1 MEDRRP
7 TTSSGDPWLD
17 MLTDGWTSVE
27 IEDYRRLRLTES
39 PAHEHQAIEVQALRT
54 LALRERLA
62 EQQRHADELRVL
74 NGLARRLASLRASS
88 EVLQEV
94 AVQARRL
101 LGVDVSYIMLTEAD
115 GTLRID
121 VADGSMGSS
130 LRGIRLPSQSGL
142 GGEVV
147 RTGRPVWS
155 EAYLD
160 DTCFPHTPS
169 SDAAAADER
178 LGGILGV
185 PLIAGEE
192 TIGVLFAA
200 DRRSRLF
207 VAREVELLAA
217 LASHA
222 AVAIT
227 NARLFEQYRATAR
240 DLQTAYEHLTHTDNV
255 RQRAIELREELTGVI
270 IHGGG
275 FKEIAAAL
283 ESALGTPV
291 AVFDHL
297 DKRLAGSPVG
307 VPGGPGGVRELVG
320 LAGDPAPRR
329 LRDEHGERVMV
340 PVLLRS
346 GYAGCLVAASPTPID
361 DEAVHLLTI
370 GATSVALVVMSERSL
385 AEAERRNRGEVIN
398 ALLSSDIDEAT
409 TRRRARSAGIDMERI
424 TAVAV
429 LDPAPDDSHGAVQWG
444 QRLVSELG
452 GWSAEYSDHVVA
464 LIAGASPVEVRDR
477 LTSLAAGTE
486 LPCTVGVASCSGGSR
501 AARDSHEKARQTA
514 TVLNALGRPG
524 TCAQASELGVYR
536 GLFNQAG
543 RDEIAAFV
551 RLTIGPLLEHD
562 RRRRRTLA
570 HTLGVYLDQSRHHAR
585 TCGELHIHAN
595 TLYQRLEKI
604 TELIGPRWKDPS
616 HSLEIQLA
624 LRMQRL
630 LDTLAP
636 RHD

>member
-1 MEDRRP
+1 MADRRP
-7 TTSSGDPWLD
+7 NSSSGNPWLD
-17 MLTDGWTSVE
+17 MLADGRTSAE
-27 IEDYRRLRLTES
+27 IEKYRRLRLTEL
-39 PAHEHQAIEVQALRT
+39 PAHEHQAIEVQASQT
-54 LALRERLA
+54 LALRDRLA

-74 NGLARRLASLRASS
+74 NDLARRLASLRASS

-101 LGVDVSYIMLTEAD
+101 LGVDVSYIMLTQAD

-130 LRGIRLPSQSGL
+130 LRGIRLPSDSGL
-142 GGEVV
+142 GGEVI

-155 EAYLD
+155 KAYLN

-185 PLIAGEE
+185 PLIAGSE

-207 VAREVELLAA
+207 VTREIELLAA

-227 NARLFEQYRATAR
+227 NAHLFEQYRATAR
-240 DLQTAYEHLTHTDNV
+240 DLQNAYEHLTHTNNV
-255 RQRAIELREELTGVI
+255 RQRAIELREDLTSVI

-275 FKEIAAAL
+275 FQEIAVTLEDAL
-283 ESALGTPV
+283 DTPV

-297 DKRLAGSPVG
+297 GKRLAGSPVG
-307 VPGGPGGVRELVG
+307 MPGGVGELLG
-320 LAGDPAPRR
+320 LANDPAPRR
-329 LRDEHGERVMV
+329 LRDEHGEGVIV

-346 GYAGCLVAASPTPID
+346 GYAGCLIAASPTPID
-361 DEAVHLLTI
+361 EEAVRLLTI
-370 GATSVALVVMSERSL
+370 GAASVALVVMSERSL
-385 AEAERRNRGEVIN
+385 AEAELRNRGEVIN

-409 TRRRARSAGIDMERI
+409 TRRRARSAGIDMDRI

-429 LDPAPDDSHGAVQWG
+429 LDPCPEDSHGAVQWG
-444 QRLVSELG
+444 QRIVSELG

-464 LIAGASPVEVRDR
+464 LIAGASPAEVQDR
-477 LTSLAAGTE
+477 LTSLVAGGE
-486 LPCTVGVASCSGGSR
+486 LPCTVGVASCPGGSR

-514 TVLNALGRPG
+514 TVLNALGRSG
-524 TCAQASELGVYR
+524 SCAQASELGVYR

-543 RDEIAAFV
+543 RDEIGAFV
-551 RLTIGPLLEHD
+551 RLTIGPLLDHD
-562 RRRRRTLA
+562 RRRQRTLA
-570 HTLGVYLDQSRHHAR
+570 HTLGVYLDQSRHHAK
-585 TCGELHIHAN
+585 TCSELHIHAN
-595 TLYQRLEKI
+595 TLYQRLERV

-624 LRMQRL
+624 LRLQRL
-630 LDTLAP
+630 LETLTP
-636 RHD
+636 HRG

>member
-1 MEDRRP
+1 MADRRP
-7 TTSSGDPWLD
+7 TSSSGNPWLD
-17 MLTDGWTSVE
+17 MLADGRTSAD
-27 IEDYRRLRLTES
+27 IEEYRRLRLAEV
-39 PAHEHQAIEVQALRT
+39 PAHEHQAIEVQASRT
-54 LALRERLA
+54 LTLRARLA
-62 EQQRHADELRVL
+62 EQQRHADELKVL
-74 NGLARRLASLRASS
+74 NDLARRLASLRASS

-101 LGVDVSYIMLTEAD
+101 LGVDVSYIMLAQPD

-121 VADGSMGSS
+121 VADGSMGSG
-130 LRGIRLPSQSGL
+130 LRGIRLPSHSGL

-155 EAYLD
+155 KAYLD

-185 PLIAGEE
+185 PLTAGEE

-200 DRRSRLF
+200 DRH
-207 VAREVELLAA
+207 ARVFGDQEIELLAA

-227 NARLFEQYRATAR
+227 NARLFEQYRAAAR
-240 DLQTAYEHLTHTDNV
+240 DLQTAYEHLTRSNNV

-283 ESALGTPV
+283 EDALNTPV

-297 DKRLAGSPVG
+297 DKQLAGSSVG
-307 VPGGPGGVRELVG
+307 MPSGIKALLGS
-320 LAGDPAPRR
+320 ADDPAPRR
-329 LRDEHGERVMV
+329 IHDEHGESVIV

-346 GYAGCLVAASPTPID
+346 GYAGCLIAASPEPID
-361 DEAVHLLTI
+361 EEAVRLLPI

-385 AEAERRNRGEVIN
+385 AEAELRNRGGVIN

-409 TRRRARSAGIDMERI
+409 TTRRARSAGIDMDRI

-429 LDPAPDDSHGAVQWG
+429 LDPSAEDSHGAVQWG
-444 QRLVSELG
+444 QRLASDVG

-464 LIAGASPVEVRDR
+464 LIAGASPAEVQGR
-477 LTSLAAGTE
+477 LMSLAAGGE
-486 LPCTVGVASCSGGSR
+486 LPCTVGIASCPGGSR
-501 AARDSHEKARQTA
+501 ATRDAHEKARQTA
-514 TVLNALGRPG
+514 TVLNALGRSG

-536 GLFNQAG
+536 GLFNQSG

-551 RLTIGPLLEHD
+551 RLTIGPLLDHD
-562 RRRRRTLA
+562 RQRRRTLT
-570 HTLGVYLDQSRHHAR
+570 HTLGVYLDQSRHHAKA
-585 TCGELHIHAN
+585 CSELHIHAN
-595 TLYQRLEKI
+595 TLYQRLERI
-604 TELIGPRWKDPS
+604 TELIGPRWKDTS

-624 LRMQRL
+624 LRLQRL
-630 LDTLAP
+630 LDELIPHHA
-636 RHD
+636 DA